1 MEGSVPSIE
10 KNLASFDE
18 KRANLPTQTRKRTS
32 FVDMPFLYEELSFDE
47 KEEGIQIETKT
58 PGAIIYVIEEEAEDE
73 FILEKGIH
81 FRIGKYVFNFYF
93 EKDNTVVI
101 KLLQNGNSY
110 TVKADAKNT
119 IGSHPLNNIFLYDKL
134 IPGLAAIISANFQ
147 GKFVLRNVGNMKCE
161 RVKLIDR
168 LFINNGQSKKL
179 YDRNGNIVTITP
191 E

>member
-1 MEGSVPSIE
+1 MREERYP
-10 KNLASFDE
+10 K
-18 KRANLPTQTRKRTS
+18 LPTQPRKQMDRE
-32 FVDMPFLYEELSFDE
+32 DRPFLTEEFLSD
-47 KEEGIQIETKT
+47 KENDQGIQIETNK
-58 PGAIIYVIEEEAEDE
+58 PGTRIHVIKEEAKDE
-73 FILEKGIH
+73 FILEEGIY
-81 FRIGKYVFNFYF
+81 FRIGKYVFNCYH
-93 EKDNTVVI
+93 EEYNTVVI